1 MLKDR
6 INQDVQE
13 SSFVIKVQPYFQN
26 LENASSVN
34 IAVTGS
40 RVEIQELMVCEGA
53 DYEK

>member
-34 IAVTGS
+34 IAVTG
-40 RVEIQELMVCEGA
+40 RCVEIQELMVCEGA
-53 DYEK
+53 D